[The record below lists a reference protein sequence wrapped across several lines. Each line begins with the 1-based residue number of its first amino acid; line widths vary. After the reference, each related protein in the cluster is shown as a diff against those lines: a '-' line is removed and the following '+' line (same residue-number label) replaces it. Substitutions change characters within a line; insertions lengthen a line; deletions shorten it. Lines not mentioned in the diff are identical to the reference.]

1 MERKKGQKNA
11 LDAMTSAVR
20 STVRKVV
27 DLKDTVPHALGI
39 KAKPLS
45 KCTLGEVKDLL
56 GYVYFTPGAIEQ
68 IENKLNGRPD
78 KKGPLSGVQ
87 EQMII
92 GNSDLTRLARMMCYE
107 KAVCAETTA
116 TYIGLLD
123 GVEGK
128 ENGVKLARN
137 QRNAIDQSVKD
148 KMAKARNFSELVEG
162 IESVLRVSISVDSKD
177 MQKVINS
184 FLAQNRKGL
193 MDEQFASRVSQVVD
207 IPTISLIEQ
216 MNGSSERTK
225 QVEKYLK
232 FLDKRIKLSEASQGP
247 YTYSEL
253 VKATMISEARTCCIE
268 MIELNKSRDSRV
280 SYINY
285 PDKVTD
291 EEKRNVE
298 EAKSRLETEL
308 KNARDVYKD
317 DLDQGK
323 VSSLEVYARRISR
336 LKITEYGAK
345 NSYNNVVDSVNRD
358 IYSREDVVATNRDNT
373 NLMGVAQPTYDAH
386 LADLQELQ
394 NHPVFRR
401 SNEIAAAML
410 KEMEG
415 EAAAKRAAAKAT
427 MDSRNGLTIADAS
440 KGDIVNHAA
449 KKAEEALS
457 DKTDKKVTKDKDIVK
472 GTKEDSKTER

>member
-1 MERKKGQKNA
+1 MGISKGQKA
-11 LDAMTSAVR
+11 LAKKIV
-20 STVRKVV
+20 STVHGTVEKVV

-116 TYIGLLD
+116 IYIGLFD

-128 ENGVKLARN
+128 ENGVKLAKSH
-137 QRNAIDQSVKD
+137 RNAIDQSVKD
-148 KMAKARNFSELVEG
+148 KMAKARKFSELVEG
-162 IESVLRVSISVDSKD
+162 IQYTLLLSTFDDSKK
-177 MQKVINS
+177 MQDVINS
-184 FLAQNRKGL
+184 FLAQNREGL
-193 MDEQFASRVSQVVD
+193 MDEQFGDRVSQVVD

-225 QVEKYLK
+225 QVEEYLQ
-232 FLDKRIKLSEASQGP
+232 FLDDSRKLSEVSQGP
-247 YTYSEL
+247 YTYNEL
-253 VKATMISEARTCCIE
+253 VKATMTSEARTCCIE
-268 MIELNKSRDSRV
+268 MIELNKSRDARV

-298 EAKSRLETEL
+298 EANARLETEL

-323 VSSLEVYARRISR
+323 VSSLEEYARRISR

-358 IYSREDVVATNRDNT
+358 IYSREDVVATNRNNT
-373 NLMGVAQPTYDAH
+373 NLMGVAQPTYDDH
-386 LADLQELQ
+386 LADLQALQ
-394 NHPVFRR
+394 DHPVFQR

-410 KEMEG
+410 KEMED

-440 KGDIVNHAA
+440 KGDIVNYAA

-457 DKTDKKVTKDKDIVK
+457 DKIDKKFTKDKDIVK